1 MSLRV
6 LLHRNL
12 SQGAK
17 VSVAASSLLQRHHQH
32 LRFFASNVKPI
43 KKVLV
48 ANRGTNPLNLK
59 LFRSLTN
66 QTLFLSLGEIAIR
79 VFRACNEMGIRSVA
93 IYSEQDKMHMH
104 RLKADEAYLIGHGL
118 PPVQA
123 YLNIPDI
130 IRIAK
135 ENDVDAVHPGYGFL
149 SERADFARACT
160 DSGITFIGPSP
171 DVMAR
176 MGDKVEARKAA
187 IEAGVKVV
195 PGTDYP
201 INSVDEA
208 SDFVT
213 KHGFPVIFKAAYG
226 GGGRGEL
233 NAWGFYFNSETKL
246 WSSLGMRV
254 VRNPSELKENFE
266 RASSEALSAF
276 GNGALFIE
284 RFIEHPRHIEVQ
296 ILGDGEGGV
305 VHLYERDCTVQRRHQ
320 KIIEI
325 APSPNLDPVVRE
337 RILADA
343 VKIAKFVGYQ
353 NAGTVEFLLDA
364 DGSYY
369 FIEVNARL
377 QVEHTVSEEIT
388 GIDIVQKQIRIAEG
402 NSLPD
407 LGLTQDAIKVDGY
420 AMQCR
425 VTTEDPA
432 KGFQPDTGRI
442 EVFRSGEG
450 FGIRLDGASA
460 FSGAIISPYYDS
472 LLVKVIAKAGSM
484 KAASAKMTRA
494 LREFRVR
501 GVKTNIPFLLNV
513 LNNDKFLDN
522 AYDTNFID
530 THPELFH
537 FEPSQNRAQKLLYY
551 LANVMV
557 NGPSTPL
564 ATKLKPSDITPQV
577 PAVDM
582 SRPAAPEGWK
592 TLLDRDGPAAFAKAV
607 RAHSGLLLMDTTFRD
622 AHQSLLA
629 TRVRTH
635 DLLRISPYVSQ
646 NMNGLFSLENWGGAT
661 FDVAMRFLHEDPWER
676 LAQMREQIPN
686 IPFQMLLRGA
696 NAVGYTSYPD
706 NVVHRFCELAK
717 QVGKLIV

>member
-1 MSLRV
+1 
-6 LLHRNL
+6 
-12 SQGAK
+12 
-17 VSVAASSLLQRHHQH
+17 
-32 LRFFASNVKPI
+32 
-43 KKVLV
+43 
-48 ANRGTNPLNLK
+48 
-59 LFRSLTN
+59 
-66 QTLFLSLGEIAIR
+66 
-79 VFRACNEMGIRSVA
+79 
-93 IYSEQDKMHMH
+93 MH
-104 RLKADEAYLIGHGL
+104 RLKADEAYLIGSGL

-123 YLNIPDI
+123 YLNIPEI
-130 IRIAK
+130 VRIAK
-135 ENDVDAVHPGYGFL
+135 ENNVDAIHPGYGFL
-149 SERADFARACT
+149 SERSDFARACT
-160 DSGITFIGPSP
+160 DNGITFIGPSP

-187 IEAGVKVV
+187 IEAGVRVV

-201 INSVDEA
+201 INTVEEA
-208 SDFVT
+208 TKFIE
-213 KHGFPVIFKAAYG
+213 KHGFPIIFKAAYG
-226 GGGRGEL
+226 GGGRG
-233 NAWGFYFNSETKL
+233 
-246 WSSLGMRV
+246 MRV
-254 VRNPSELKENFE
+254 VRNPSEMKENFE

-296 ILGDGEGGV
+296 FLGDAEGNI
-305 VHLYERDCTVQRRHQ
+305 VHLFERDCTVQRRHQ

-325 APSPNLDPVVRE
+325 APSPNLDPLVRE
-337 RILADA
+337 KILADA
-343 VKIAKFVGYQ
+343 VKIAKHVGYQ
-353 NAGTVEFLLDA
+353 NAGTVEFLLDS
-364 DGSYY
+364 DGSYF

-402 NSLPD
+402 NTLPD
-407 LGLTQDAIKVDGY
+407 LDLTQDKVKVDGT
-420 AMQCR
+420 AVQCR

-472 LLVKVIAKAGSM
+472 LLVKVIAKAGNM
-484 KAASAKMTRA
+484 KSASAKMTRA

-513 LNNDKFLDN
+513 LNNEKFVN
-522 AYDTNFID
+522 NEYDTNFID

-537 FEPSQNRAQKLLYY
+537 FEASQNRAQKLLHY

-557 NGPSTPL
+557 NGPATPL
-564 ATKLKPSDITPQV
+564 GTKLKPSEIKPQV
-577 PAVDM
+577 PEVDASRAVPD
-582 SRPAAPEGWK
+582 GWK
-592 TLLDRDGPAAFAKAV
+592 TLLDREGPKAFSKAI
-607 RAHSGLLLMDTTFRD
+607 RDHTGLLLMDTTFRD

-629 TRVRTH
+629 TRVRSH

-646 NMNGLFSLENWGGAT
+646 NMNNLFSLENWGGAT

-676 LAQMREQIPN
+676 LANMRTLIPN

-696 NAVGYTSYPD
+696 NAVGYTNYPD
-706 NVVHRFCELAK
+706 NVVGKFCELAK
-717 QVGKLIV
+717 QVSIIPSRLPIFD

>member
-1 MSLRV
+1 M
-6 LLHRNL
+6 
-12 SQGAK
+12 
-17 VSVAASSLLQRHHQH
+17 
-32 LRFFASNVKPI
+32 
-43 KKVLV
+43 
-48 ANRGTNPLNLK
+48 
-59 LFRSLTN
+59 
-66 QTLFLSLGEIAIR
+66 
-79 VFRACNEMGIRSVA
+79 
-93 IYSEQDKMHMH
+93 
-104 RLKADEAYLIGHGL
+104 
-118 PPVQA
+118 
-123 YLNIPDI
+123 
-130 IRIAK
+130 
-135 ENDVDAVHPGYGFL
+135 
-149 SERADFARACT
+149 
-160 DSGITFIGPSP
+160 
-171 DVMAR
+171 
-176 MGDKVEARKAA
+176 
-187 IEAGVKVV
+187 
-195 PGTDYP
+195 
-201 INSVDEA
+201 
-208 SDFVT
+208 
-213 KHGFPVIFKAAYG
+213 
-226 GGGRGEL
+226 
-233 NAWGFYFNSETKL
+233 
-246 WSSLGMRV
+246 
-254 VRNPSELKENFE
+254 VRNQNEVKENFE

-296 ILGDGEGGV
+296 ILGDGEGNV

-337 RILADA
+337 KILKDA

-402 NSLPD
+402 NSLKD
-407 LGLTQDAIKVDGY
+407 LNLTQDNIKVDGY
-420 AMQCR
+420 AVQCR

-513 LNNDKFLDN
+513 LNNDKFLKN
-522 AYDTNFID
+522 EYDTNFID
-530 THPELFH
+530 THPELFQ
-537 FEPSQNRAQKLLYY
+537 FEPSQNRAQKLLHY

-564 ATKLKPSDITPQV
+564 ATKLKPSEITPHV
-577 PAVDM
+577 PEVNLTQA
-582 SRPAAPEGWK
+582 SNEGWK
-592 TLLDRDGPAAFAKAV
+592 NLLDREGPKAFAKAI
-607 RAHSGLLLMDTTFRD
+607 REQNGLLLMDTTFRD

-646 NMNGLFSLENWGGAT
+646 NLNKLFSLENWGGAT
-661 FDVAMRFLHEDPWER
+661 FDVAMRFLHEDPWDR
-676 LAQMREQIPN
+676 LARMRELIPN

-706 NVVHRFCELAK
+706 NVVFKFCELAK
-717 QVGKLIV
+717 QVRPT